1 MVFNFKKVLFC
12 IEFGNRI
19 QQNPIQIKCFTVFSS
34 VMRGWQNQWD
44 QGGLIYM
51 REIQSSV
58 LSNSCNTRGCDDVSS
73 MGTSQPII
81 LQWLKTQQ
89 QELSGL
95 RGLGKVPLSSD
106 GTDPVLTHVEIKTEN
121 KI

>member
-1 MVFNFKKVLFC
+1 MVFKFKKVPFC

-44 QGGLIYM
+44 QGGLTYM
-51 REIQSSV
+51 REIQSGM

-73 MGTSQPII
+73 VGTSQPII
-81 LQWLKTQQ
+81 LCWLNTQR
-89 QELSGL
+89 QELPGL
-95 RGLGKVPLSSD
+95 GGLGKVPLSRD
-106 GTDPVLTHVEIKTEN
+106 GKGSSADTG
-121 KI
+121 